1 MLAAKTICRNLNHC
15 KNSEFSQHY
24 NGISQIGM
32 TLDIKTFVLI
42 LDKKIPINNTDSHK
56 AKMRI

>member
-42 LDKKIPINNTDSHK
+42 LDKKLHHYKHRLT
-56 AKMRI
+56 